1 MSVQHGWCLKG
12 LNFHIVHGLSL
23 CMHHHMHRW
32 SKWQKLCPRAAL
44 CSICVV
50 ADLCVL
56 FFIYILSNN
65 QIIYEYLAGLCTL
78 LVVYCFKITNLS
90 SERIHNSMHR
100 HIKLYYLC
108 TLICDMCQR
117 IYLRFHEQN
126 FRNLC
131 KCECMQVK
139 QNACDWEGRRTKLF
153 K

>member
-1 MSVQHGWCLKG
+1 MVGAWKDLIFTLYMAFHYVCIITCTGDQNDKNCARVQ
-12 LNFHIVHGLSL
+12 L
-23 CMHHHMHRW
+23 C
-32 SKWQKLCPRAAL
+32 AAF
-44 CSICVV
+44 
-50 ADLCVL
+50 VL
-56 FFIYILSNN
+56 LQIYVFFFFIYILSNN
-65 QIIYEYLAGLCTL
+65 QIICEYLAGLCTL
-78 LVVYCFKITNLS
+78 LVVYCFKITNFS

-108 TLICDMCQR
+108 TLICDMCQH